1 MTQATQPASHPQ
13 PATARRE
20 PLTHRESA
28 LVGMA
33 SGVLEVAVDQ
43 PLVTLKNELQ
53 KGGKLNFSARVL
65 YGGFSANATG
75 MALVTAV
82 QAGVNNALKGW
93 WQNRSTDGAEALNFA
108 SASLA
113 GATSALVA
121 CPSELLMDRQR
132 ENEKAYEE
140 ARHKGQAPQRPTY
153 SRTVTELTR
162 EWGLAG
168 LYRGLFPTMVR
179 DSGFT
184 VAYAAGAPYLKERLR
199 PYLGEWMATAVS
211 GATAGV
217 VGALVTHPFDTLK
230 TWRQAGLAHEVWQG
244 TLQKSLQELYKGFV
258 PRATRVVMATTLLA
272 EASAQLTQLMQG
284 RKAK

>member
-1 MTQATQPASHPQ
+1 MTQATQPASHSQ
-13 PATARRE
+13 PEWAARRD
-20 PLTHRESA
+20 PLTNCESA

-53 KGGKLNFSARVL
+53 KDGKLNFSLRVL

-82 QAGVNNALKGW
+82 QAAVNNTLKAW
-93 WQNRSTDGAEALNFA
+93 WHPTDRLEALNFA
-108 SASLA
+108 SAGAA
-113 GATSALVA
+113 GAASALVA
-121 CPSELLMDRQR
+121 CPSELVMDRQR
-132 ENEKAYEE
+132 ENEK
-140 ARHKGQAPQRPTY
+140 RPMSRKPTY
-153 SRTVTELTR
+153 SWTVKELTR

-168 LYRGLFPTMVR
+168 LYRGLLPTMVR

-184 VAYAAGAPYLKERLR
+184 VAYAAGAPYLKERLK

-217 VGALVTHPFDTLK
+217 VGALATHPFDTLK
-230 TWRQAGLAHEVWQG
+230 TWRQAGMAHEAWQG
-244 TLQKSLQELYKGFV
+244 TLKQSLQGSTKVSFRVL
-258 PRATRVVMATTLLA
+258 RA
-272 EASAQLTQLMQG
+272 S
-284 RKAK
+284 

>member
-1 MTQATQPASHPQ
+1 MTQATQPASFFQQ
-13 PATARRE
+13 PEVKRE
-20 PLTHRESA
+20 PLTHCESA

-33 SGVLEVAVDQ
+33 SGVLEVVVDQ

-53 KGGKLNFSARVL
+53 KGGKLDFSARVL
-65 YGGFSANATG
+65 YGGFSANAAG

-93 WQNRSTDGAEALNFA
+93 WHPSEALNFA

-113 GATSALVA
+113 GAASALVA
-121 CPSELLMDRQR
+121 CPSELVMDRQR
-132 ENEKAYEE
+132 ENEK
-140 ARHKGQAPQRPTY
+140 RQASPRPTY
-153 SRTVTELTR
+153 SRTVTELVR
-162 EWGLAG
+162 EWGLPG
-168 LYRGLFPTMVR
+168 LYRGLLPTMVR

-184 VAYAAGAPYLKERLR
+184 VAYAAGAPYLKEKLK

-217 VGALVTHPFDTLK
+217 AGALATHPFDTLK
-230 TWRQAGLAHEVWQG
+230 TWRQAGLAHDVWQG
-244 TLQKSLQELYKGFV
+244 TLKKSLQQLYKGFV

-272 EASAQLTQLMQG
+272 EASAQLTEHMQR